1 MSKTEE
7 SGGMAAGLKVETARD
22 YIKNTDDYLRSFKVQ
37 INGKIREI
45 ITYSSNEKGRALKQ
59 LHRAFAREASICYK
73 SAVNSYAYKKG
84 VGVINCLNQ
93 HMKSNSFLKT
103 DIHEFF
109 NTISFDPL
117 YKLILEGNPRKRKK
131 RLETLLKACFY
142 DGHLPIGFIT
152 SPVLSDLFLHK
163 VDETFLDRD
172 GVIYTRYADD
182 FIISGQDNISTLEQV
197 KAELE
202 NILLEYGLEL
212 NHKKTYFRTLR
223 QPGDAIHLLGVN
235 LVNSDPKSNRITISD
250 RYLRQTSKDIC
261 KYLKDCSKMNPEE
274 EKKTRVSLYGK
285 VGFVRYYSLSSYNKL
300 EKMVS
305 IKRGE
310 IVNLSKVL
318 RE

>member
-1 MSKTEE
+1 MNK
-7 SGGMAAGLKVETARD
+7 MKTARD
-22 YIKNTDDYLRSFKVQ
+22 YIKNTDDYLRTFIVQ
-37 INGKIREI
+37 INGKKRKIV
-45 ITYSSNEKGRALKQ
+45 TYNCNEKGRALKQ
-59 LHRAFAREASICYK
+59 LHRAFAKEVSICYET
-73 SAVNSYAYKKG
+73 AVNSYAYKKG

-93 HMKSNSFLKT
+93 HMQSNTFLKT

-163 VDETFLDRD
+163 VDEKFLDRD

-182 FIISGQDNISTLEQV
+182 FIISGKDNISTLEQI

-202 NILLEYGLEL
+202 NTLHKYGLEL
-212 NHKKTYFRTLR
+212 NYKKTYYRTLR

-235 LVNSDPKSNRITISD
+235 LVNNDPKSNRITISD
-250 RYLRQTSKDIC
+250 KYLRQTSKDIC
-261 KYLKDCSKMNPEE
+261 KYLKDCSKMKPEE
-274 EKKTRVSLYGK
+274 KNKTCASLYGK
-285 VGFVRYYSLSSYNKL
+285 VGFIRYYSQSSYNKL
-300 EKMVS
+300 EKMVCV
-305 IKRGE
+305 KHGE
-310 IVNLSKVL
+310 ILDLSKVL
-318 RE
+318 CE